1 MDNMR
6 ASVEGNELVL
16 RINLQG
22 DLGDSKSG
30 STRHVAGTNGMERL
44 NALKGFMFMCNVYRK
59 HDAVVPARDDPRA
72 PGEVTVS
79 HPSQEG

>member
-22 DLGDSKSG
+22 DLGPSK
-30 STRHVAGTNGMERL
+30 TKATIHVAGTNGMERTHQ
-44 NALKGFMFMCNVYRK
+44 LKGFMFMCNVYKK
-59 HDAVVPARDDPRA
+59 HDATVPTGAKA
-72 PGEVTVS
+72 PGPVTVT
-79 HPSQEG
+79 HPAQQEG